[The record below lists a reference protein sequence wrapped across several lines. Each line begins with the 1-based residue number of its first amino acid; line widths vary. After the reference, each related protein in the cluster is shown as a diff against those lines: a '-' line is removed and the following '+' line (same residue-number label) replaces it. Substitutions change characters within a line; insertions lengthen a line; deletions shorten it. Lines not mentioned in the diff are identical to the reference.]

1 MFRLFEVEP
10 HPFSELE
17 VYVPPRN
24 EKGSPHIRH
33 SRPEV
38 KAYGWDILDIVEL
51 GLLPLMFD
59 PEELSQN
66 TNFLLTVTVIED
78 FLRDQ
83 YDGLVADARR
93 ELRSGSYPVKIDL
106 QGLTDQEIVRV
117 YLQAAGEEPRLIL
130 ESFSLPNNLIS
141 LITMLRLSLEGEGKL
156 GEELQREQ
164 IDPRTTL
171 AISRRLR
178 AARRTGLN
186 LLWRDIT
193 RLPYREVKEVPEGG
207 YHLRWN
213 RPGGISVV
221 DISKLTYQGQA
232 FVVGAVLREI
242 MHWKERE
249 RLAEPVF
256 VYLDELNKYAP
267 RTGGGP
273 LGNIFRDVAE
283 RGRSFRVVLIGAEQ
297 TASQVDYRVI
307 TQAATTVVGR
317 QKLAELH
324 KEEYAHLEGNLR
336 DKAATLLPGEVIID
350 QPFLRIPLTVKF
362 PLPPWATS
370 EENREELYR
379 KEVVFTPE
387 EELKKLLG
395 E

>member
-1 MFRLFEVEP
+1 M
-10 HPFSELE
+10 
-17 VYVPPRN
+17 
-24 EKGSPHIRH
+24 
-33 SRPEV
+33 
-38 KAYGWDILDIVEL
+38 
-51 GLLPLMFD
+51 
-59 PEELSQN
+59 
-66 TNFLLTVTVIED
+66 
-78 FLRDQ
+78 
-83 YDGLVADARR
+83 
-93 ELRSGSYPVKIDL
+93 KIDL

-232 FVVGAVLREI
+232 FLVGAVLREI

-249 RLAEPVF
+249 RLAEPVC
-256 VYLDELNKYAP
+256 
-267 RTGGGP
+267 
-273 LGNIFRDVAE
+273 
-283 RGRSFRVVLIGAEQ
+283 
-297 TASQVDYRVI
+297 
-307 TQAATTVVGR
+307 
-317 QKLAELH
+317 
-324 KEEYAHLEGNLR
+324 
-336 DKAATLLPGEVIID
+336 LP
-350 QPFLRIPLTVKF
+350 
-362 PLPPWATS
+362 
-370 EENREELYR
+370 
-379 KEVVFTPE
+379 
-387 EELKKLLG
+387 
-395 E
+395 

>member
-1 MFRLFEVEP
+1 M
-10 HPFSELE
+10 
-17 VYVPPRN
+17 
-24 EKGSPHIRH
+24 
-33 SRPEV
+33 
-38 KAYGWDILDIVEL
+38 EL

-66 TNFLLTVTVIED
+66 PNFLLTVTVIED

-193 RLPYREVKEVPEGG
+193 RLT
-207 YHLRWN
+207 L
-213 RPGGISVV
+213 PGSQEKFQKVAI
-221 DISKLTYQGQA
+221 TC
-232 FVVGAVLREI
+232 VG
-242 MHWKERE
+242 
-249 RLAEPVF
+249 
-256 VYLDELNKYAP
+256 
-267 RTGGGP
+267 
-273 LGNIFRDVAE
+273 
-283 RGRSFRVVLIGAEQ
+283 
-297 TASQVDYRVI
+297 
-307 TQAATTVVGR
+307 TVR
-317 QKLAELH
+317 
-324 KEEYAHLEGNLR
+324 EEY
-336 DKAATLLPGEVIID
+336 
-350 QPFLRIPLTVKF
+350 Q
-362 PLPPWATS
+362 W
-370 EENREELYR
+370 
-379 KEVVFTPE
+379 
-387 EELKKLLG
+387 
-395 E
+395 